1 MSFFGYH
8 EQTGAKRH
16 SLYYIENLSRFE
28 LGLIA
33 FFLTQKA
40 DKIIYVFSGSAHLI
54 SLPEPYCLFREFI
67 YAIHCQT
74 LSAFL

>member
-40 DKIIYVFSGSAHLI
+40 DKIICFFQQCTSHFTARAV
-54 SLPEPYCLFREFI
+54 LFV
-67 YAIHCQT
+67 
-74 LSAFL
+74 